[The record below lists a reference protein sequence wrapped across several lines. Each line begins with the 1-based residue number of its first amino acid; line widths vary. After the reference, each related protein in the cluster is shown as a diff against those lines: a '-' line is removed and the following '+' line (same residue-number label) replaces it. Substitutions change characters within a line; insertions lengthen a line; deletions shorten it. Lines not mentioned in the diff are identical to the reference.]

1 MSLLPLIGVLIV
13 VIGFALRLHPMAVVM
28 VAALASGFAA
38 HLDVVQLL
46 TVLGAAFLKNR
57 FLLLFVLTLPV
68 VGLLERE
75 GLREHA
81 ESLMRGLPRA
91 RFRLTA
97 GRLLFFYQ
105 LLRQLSAALGLTA
118 LGGHPQT
125 VRPLL
130 APMAVAAAE
139 QGRAPLDARWRERIF
154 ALAAATD
161 NVALFFGEDLFLA
174 FGAVLLTQG
183 VFRQHGIFVE
193 PLRVA
198 FWALPTA
205 LAAAA
210 IHGWR
215 LFRLDR
221 RLAREP

>member
-28 VAALASGFAA
+28 GAALASGFAA
-38 HLDVVQLL
+38 HLGVVQLL

-81 ESLMRGLPRA
+81 ESLMRGLPTA
-91 RFRLTA
+91 RFRMTA

-139 QGRAPLDARWRERIF
+139 QGRGALDGRWRERIF

-198 FWALPTA
+198 LWALPTA